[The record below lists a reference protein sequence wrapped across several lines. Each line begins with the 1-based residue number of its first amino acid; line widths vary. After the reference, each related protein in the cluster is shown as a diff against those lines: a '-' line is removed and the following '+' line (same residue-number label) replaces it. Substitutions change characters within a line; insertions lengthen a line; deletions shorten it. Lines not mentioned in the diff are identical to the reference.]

1 MKEVTL
7 EDKLARLRG
16 RIKHE
21 NPARKELHII
31 NEKLVHLKNLKESII
46 KEISQ
51 RVCIHDICTLARTFN
66 FNVNIIN
73 WSGFYLV
80 PFPPAKYRIGRKIE

>member
-21 NPARKELHII
+21 NPARKELHIL

-46 KEISQ
+46 KEIKQ
-51 RVCIHDICTLARTFN
+51 HVCIHYICTLVRTLTLML
-66 FNVNIIN
+66 IYLT
-73 WSGFYLV
+73 GFYLV
-80 PFPPAKYRIGRKIE
+80 PFPPANYRIGRQIE